1 MSAEASVVAQAKV
14 NLRLRVLA
22 RESSG
27 FHSIETI
34 FLRLDL
40 GDDVRVRVRRGE
52 RSIDCTG
59 PAVPAEGIG
68 AAEQNLA
75 YRAAVAYAE
84 ATGWPSGFAI
94 EITKQIP
101 VGGGMGG
108 GSADAGAVLRVL
120 DSLSPNPLGRQLV
133 ELAAALGSDVPFL
146 TLDSPMALAWGRG
159 ERMMPLAVPPSRP
172 VVLLLQ
178 PFGVSTAEAYA
189 WVAGDRGGYSPESEV
204 LDPALLATWEGLVAV
219 ATNEF
224 EPVVSARH
232 GEIARAVEALRS
244 RGASIAMMSGSGST
258 VFGMFDAAP
267 DLGTLSEVTGLRALL
282 TRSAS
287 RVVPVKRVE

>member
-40 GDDVRVRVRRGE
+40 GDDVRVRVRRAE
-52 RSIDCTG
+52 RSIDCSG
-59 PAVPAEGIG
+59 PAMPTEGLG

-75 YRAAVAYAE
+75 YRAAVAYAD

-120 DSLSPNPLGRQLV
+120 D
-133 ELAAALGSDVPFL
+133 
-146 TLDSPMALAWGRG
+146 
-159 ERMMPLAVPPSRP
+159 
-172 VVLLLQ
+172 
-178 PFGVSTAEAYA
+178 
-189 WVAGDRGGYSPESEV
+189 
-204 LDPALLATWEGLVAV
+204 
-219 ATNEF
+219 
-224 EPVVSARH
+224 
-232 GEIARAVEALRS
+232 
-244 RGASIAMMSGSGST
+244 
-258 VFGMFDAAP
+258 
-267 DLGTLSEVTGLRALL
+267 
-282 TRSAS
+282 
-287 RVVPVKRVE
+287 